1 MLTYDNDFLK
11 YRIKTNRVL
20 IKINGAEDKQIE
32 IEKVFFV
39 CLFFLTFMEIKT
51 ISTLALDVIIKSAN

>member
-20 IKINGAEDKQIE
+20 IEINGAEDKQIE
-32 IEKVFFV
+32 IEKVFV
-39 CLFFLTFMEIKT
+39 CLFVLTFMEIKT

>member
-20 IKINGAEDKQIE
+20 IEINGAEDKQIE
-32 IEKVFFV
+32 IEVFF
-39 CLFFLTFMEIKT
+39 FKTFMEIKT
-51 ISTLALDVIIKSAN
+51 ISTLALNIIIIKSAN